1 MQIKREELDGLKE
14 IKGEVRGVVFQTDA
28 KYVLEKM
35 GSGGLKKVK
44 ESAKKFGYEIPYET
58 ARAMKWY
65 PIGLRVVSLLSI
77 KDTFSWGD
85 NEIRD
90 MGYTAPKTSFLV
102 KLLMK
107 FFVSPEQ
114 FVEKVPVYWLQHW
127 TVGKLEVITF
137 DEENKEA
144 LGRLEEIEIHPI
156 LLTYFEGYFEKML
169 GFVKDGV
176 AAKAKNLFLMEN
188 PAMSLSSSGNNGIK
202 MKKNLDRME
211 EIQDTLAELEY
222 YIRDFWEFLPIPTC
236 YLNPLNIIL
245 DINKAGERLVGYKKI
260 EIVGEKLEKLFGDIQ
275 ISKQIEEEILE
286 KEQIAERETKCFTKD
301 REEMPVEV
309 SAMQRKDEN
318 GNFIG
323 YFLSIIGL
331 TAFKK
336 IQRQLEL
343 KIQDLEKFSR
353 FATGRELKMIEL
365 KKEIKKL
372 KKRLEQKG

>member
-1 MQIKREELDGLKE
+1 
-14 IKGEVRGVVFQTDA
+14 
-28 KYVLEKM
+28 
-35 GSGGLKKVK
+35 
-44 ESAKKFGYEIPYET
+44 
-58 ARAMKWY
+58 
-65 PIGLRVVSLLSI
+65 
-77 KDTFSWGD
+77 
-85 NEIRD
+85 
-90 MGYTAPKTSFLV
+90 
-102 KLLMK
+102 
-107 FFVSPEQ
+107 
-114 FVEKVPVYWLQHW
+114 
-127 TVGKLEVITF
+127 
-137 DEENKEA
+137 
-144 LGRLEEIEIHPI
+144 
-156 LLTYFEGYFEKML
+156 
-169 GFVKDGV
+169 
-176 AAKAKNLFLMEN
+176 
-188 PAMSLSSSGNNGIK
+188 MSLSSSGNNGIK